1 LLAIIGVVLAV
12 LAGILEIVSKHTNYV
27 IGLLIVAV
35 ILIGAEVAWG
45 RPWVNYR
52 RGGPPVAG

>member
-1 LLAIIGVVLAV
+1 MLAIIGVILAV
-12 LAGILEIVSKHTNYV
+12 IAGILELVNRHVSWV
-27 IGLLIVAV
+27 VWPLLIVAV

-52 RGGPPVAG
+52 RTGPPAA